1 MSSNVM
7 NRQKSVQYQKT
18 IIEFAAKED
27 GYFFVVSH
35 DQNLVKSFRNVLNKE
50 MVIGTDRIRT
60 LPDETQFMQEVKS
73 QNLRDKKMLVIIE
86 RVLAG
91 KSTLPFIKQAKGL
104 FADFRAIVLTSE
116 VERQLLVLF
125 HEAGAES
132 FITRPFSMET
142 LLEKMAFALKPQSK
156 IGLFIDR
163 AKDYLNRGKHQEVL
177 DLCDKILEMKPGSAA
192 ALMLKGDVFKA
203 MGRTDEAVTAYSQ
216 AAEGAA
222 MYLEPLKKLAA
233 VHKETGN
240 FKEQLVFLEKL
251 DRLSPLNV
259 ERKIDMG
266 EIHMTFGD
274 AERAEE
280 LFSQAI
286 KNATSE
292 ALNLIEE
299 TKRAIA
305 ERCIDKNP
313 ELSERFFRSILE
325 DKKDNYKKG
334 DVEIFN
340 RLGIALRRQGKSPQ
354 AAQEYEK
361 ALKISPRDENIH
373 FNLAMAQTD
382 CRNFRLAMANIDE
395 VLKIN
400 PEFYSQSAGLCF
412 NIGIIYYNGQE
423 YERATFFLKKVLELN
438 PSHMEAQ
445 KALYN
450 ISKGGK

>member
-1 MSSNVM
+1 MSTTVM

-27 GYFFVVSH
+27 GYFFLISQ
-35 DQNLVKSFRNVLNKE
+35 DPNLTKSFRNVLNKE
-50 MVIGTDRIRT
+50 LIIGTDRIST
-60 LPDETQFMQEVKS
+60 LSDETQFMQEIKART
-73 QNLRDKKMLVIIE
+73 LRDKKMLVVIE

-91 KSTLPFIKQAKGL
+91 KSSLPFIKQAKGL
-104 FADFRAIVLTSE
+104 FSDFRAIVLTSE

-125 HEAGAES
+125 HEAGAEN

-142 LLEKMAFALKPQSK
+142 MLEKMASTLKPQSK
-156 IGLFIDR
+156 IGQLIDR
-163 AKDYLNRGKHQEVL
+163 ARDYLTRGKHQEVL
-177 DLCDKILEMKPGSAA
+177 DLCDKILEIKPGSAA
-192 ALMLKGDVFKA
+192 ALMLKGDTFKVL
-203 MGRTDEAVTAYSQ
+203 GRIEEAVDAYGQ
-216 AAEGAA
+216 AADGAA
-222 MYLEPLKKLAA
+222 MYLEPLKKLAQ
-233 VHKETGN
+233 VHKESGN
-240 FKEQLVFLEKL
+240 LKEQLVFLEKL

-274 AERAEE
+274 TDRAEE
-280 LFSQAI
+280 LFTMAI
-286 KNATSE
+286 KNATNE

-305 ERCIDKNP
+305 ERCIEKNP

-325 DKKDNYKKG
+325 DKKDNYKTS

-354 AAQEYEK
+354 AVSEYEK
-361 ALKISPRDENIH
+361 ALKVSPRDENIH

-382 CRNFRLAMANIDE
+382 SRNFRMAMASVDE

-400 PEFYSQSAGLCF
+400 PEFHLQSAGLCF
-412 NIGIIYYNGQE
+412 NIGIIYYNGQD
-423 YERATFFLKKVLELN
+423 YERATHFLKKVLEMN
-438 PSHMEAQ
+438 PSHVEAQ

-450 ISKGGK
+450 IGKLSQ